1 MIDEGKE
8 GSSTDDQ
15 HTRYRRS
22 SSDGSDRSNT
32 SKGSVPSTHQESH
45 RADRDDGTHGTAVAR
60 SRRQPPPPEGAAPSR
75 RRPSLPPSGDG
86 VKKHQNETGAV
97 FARRE
102 QGADLERRRPKDVGE
117 GPSASLR
124 SRSKD
129 REEMDEGKEHAR
141 GYTDTKSNAPT
152 GASVKRYNSKHQ
164 NTTRQ
169 DEDDFTR
176 LNDLELVDEEDF

>member
-1 MIDEGKE
+1 MIDEDKP
-8 GSSTDDQ
+8 
-15 HTRYRRS
+15 TRYRRS
-22 SSDGSDRSNT
+22 GSDGSDRSNT
-32 SKGSVPSTHQESH
+32 SKGSKGSVPNTHQESH

-86 VKKHQNETGAV
+86 VKKQQNETGV

-129 REEMDEGKEHAR
+129 AREEMDEGKEHAR
-141 GYTDTKSNAPT
+141 GHADTKSNAPA

-164 NTTRQ
+164 NTARQ

-176 LNDLELVDEEDF
+176 LNDLELVDEEDL